1 MKTIKYTLLCLV
13 AFLLWNGMVKGQS
26 DSTKYKKFQVSVSY
40 HRDYIMRG
48 NYVWEIG
55 RAGFDFKYQTI
66 PFIDQLSNYSLGVH
80 FKYYPLK
87 YFYIK
92 SCLQYNR
99 QIYNS
104 GRRYVD
110 INNITKT
117 SLGTEVNLK
126 FIDIQTGFGFSFF
139 NKGIVRPYIELNMDN
154 SFLFHEKADCRLRNP
169 PSVYLYD
176 TNLINNTFKYY
187 NLKGAISAGCEFH
200 IKKRFVIGLDVNIR
214 TIPVY
219 QTKHLII
226 ESLKYSNFGFGLSF
240 GYAIK

>member
-1 MKTIKYTLLCLV
+1 MKTIKYSLLCLV
-13 AFLLWNGMVKGQS
+13 AFLLVNGIVMAQS

-40 HRDYIMRG
+40 HEDYIMQEY
-48 NYVWEIG
+48 YVWEIG
-55 RAGFDFKYQTI
+55 RSGFGCKYQTI
-66 PFIDQLSNYSLGVH
+66 GFYYQFNNYSLGVH

-92 SCLQYNR
+92 SCLQYNK
-99 QIYNS
+99 QDYNS
-104 GRRYVD
+104 GERYVE
-110 INNITKT
+110 INNASKISSPTK
-117 SLGTEVNLK
+117 SSLK
-126 FIDIQTGFGFSFF
+126 FFDIQTGFGFSFF
-139 NKGIVRPYIELNMDN
+139 NKSIVRPFIELNMYN
-154 SFLFHEKADCRLRNP
+154 SLLFYEKANCKIIN
-169 PSVYLYD
+169 SSYSYSFD
-176 TNLINNTFKYY
+176 TTLVSNQLKYY

-240 GYAIK
+240 GYVIK